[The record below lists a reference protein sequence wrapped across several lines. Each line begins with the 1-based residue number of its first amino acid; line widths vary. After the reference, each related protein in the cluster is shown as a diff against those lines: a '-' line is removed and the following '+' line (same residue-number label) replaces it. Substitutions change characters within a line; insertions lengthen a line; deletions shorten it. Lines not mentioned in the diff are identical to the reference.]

1 MRKSLIV
8 AALAAAL
15 AFCTNASAQRY
26 TSSHFGLMG
35 GFTSSATKIKDVDSK
50 SVSLYHIGLTAQ
62 LPVGGGFAIQPSV
75 LYQVKGA
82 SADDMGDL
90 SIKDAGKSFET
101 KVGYLEVPVQ
111 IQWGPDLMFFR
122 PYAFAE
128 PFVGYRISSSNK
140 ENAKVLKDE
149 LKKVEYGLGL
159 GVGIDV
165 WAFSCAR
172 NIVIVGDLKQL
183 PNVLTEDDIRTSD
196 AIWQE
201 YSLDERYRFSTHS
214 LLSSALEIWQDAP
227 ATLQR

>member
-82 SADDMGDL
+82 SAGDMGDL

-165 WAFSCAR
+165 WKLQLSAKYFWNFGKIYETGDTASETIKDAVNNGNNFNGIMASVAF
-172 NIVIVGDLKQL
+172 
-183 PNVLTEDDIRTSD
+183 
-196 AIWQE
+196 
-201 YSLDERYRFSTHS
+201 FF
-214 LLSSALEIWQDAP
+214 
-227 ATLQR
+227 